1 MLLKLLLRLLQMK
14 LRHFEPQRTQLMLR
28 LLLRQMGLEIS
39 EVMMLLQL
47 LLRMRKV
54 RRILR
59 MRLRRMHRL
68 MLLQM
73 RLQKQH

>member
-1 MLLKLLLRLLQMK
+1 MLRKLLLRLLQMK
-14 LRHFEPQRTQLMLR
+14 LHHFEPQRTQLMLR
-28 LLLRQMGLEIS
+28 LRLMGLEIS
-39 EVMMLLQL
+39 EVMMLLRL

-59 MRLRRMHRL
+59 MRLRRTHQL
-68 MLLQM
+68 LWLQM